1 MSTAVA
7 GKKAREL
14 KLLDQTAIEDLKAAL
29 CDRYTPEELIEILG
43 VSGETVFDRFL
54 DEFLELDLEEVL

>member
-1 MSTAVA
+1 VVR
-7 GKKAREL
+7 GLKVREP
-14 KLLDQTAIEDLKAAL
+14 KLLDQTVVDELKAAL

-43 VSGETVFDRFL
+43 VNSETVFDKFL